1 MTESTTRTRVR
12 ENDRQTSWDAAVAQ
26 TRGKV
31 AEVQRH
37 IVECL
42 RRDAMLTAELGDDAD
57 QLGMTDR
64 ELEAWLPSVA
74 PSSVRTRRHELELAG
89 WVTPLVTTEGI
100 VVKRRSRIGMRW
112 VGGPQVAWRA
122 VADDE
127 DPPERASRGRRGETK
142 HERGLAAARR
152 LGRWEWGADEYADRV
167 LAAYLDPAAAHER
180 LDAEGAPK

>member
-12 ENDRQTSWDAAVAQ
+12 ENDRQTSWDAAAAQ

-31 AEVQRH
+31 AQVQTEVMA
-37 IVECL
+37 VL
-42 RRDAMLTAELGDDAD
+42 RLRATMHSEGVGNYP
-57 QLGMTDR
+57 GMTDGD
-64 ELEAWLPSVA
+64 LERRLAGRS
-74 PSSVRTRRHELELAG
+74 PSSVRTRRHELEMAG
-89 WVTPLVTTEGI
+89 WVTPLLDDEGK
-100 VVKRRSRIGMRW
+100 VVKS
-112 VGGPQVAWRA
+112 GGRVVWRA

-180 LDAEGAPK
+180 LDTEGAPQ